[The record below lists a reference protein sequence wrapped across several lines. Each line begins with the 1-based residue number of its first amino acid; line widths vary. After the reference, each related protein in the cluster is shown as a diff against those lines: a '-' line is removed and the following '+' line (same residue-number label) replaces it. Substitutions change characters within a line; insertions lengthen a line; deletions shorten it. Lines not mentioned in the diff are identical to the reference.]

1 LRSLNRQKAYLNFI
15 AAPARDAV
23 SVQDKPA
30 PSLNTAKPERG
41 GARYLICESLAN
53 NIGQE
58 GEAGHGVVDEVLP
71 AASWWVTLKESH
83 FDIGTS

>member
-1 LRSLNRQKAYLNFI
+1 LDRQKAYLNFI
-15 AAPARDAV
+15 AAPARNAV

-30 PSLNTAKPERG
+30 PSLNTQQQNLK
-41 GARYLICESLAN
+41 GAALSSLA
-53 NIGQE
+53 IGQE